1 MHGITIHIGG
11 PKLRKRA
18 ADELKD
24 ADRQLPAES
33 DTEKSHKA
41 KKRGAS
47 AVSGLKKAP
56 NRRSDVEREDT
67 LAKTT
72 KRRKGSPGAQTLQ
85 ASDQTTAFDKPHTGG
100 AVVQRGRKFYDAST
114 QIVPRKK

>member
-1 MHGITIHIGG
+1 MRGITIHIGG
-11 PKLRKRA
+11 TKMRERA
-18 ADELKD
+18 ADEL
-24 ADRQLPAES
+24 DRQLPAES
-33 DTEKSHKA
+33 NIEKTRKA

-56 NRRSDVEREDT
+56 NRISNAERKAT

-100 AVVQRGRKFYDAST
+100 AAVQRGRKFYDAST